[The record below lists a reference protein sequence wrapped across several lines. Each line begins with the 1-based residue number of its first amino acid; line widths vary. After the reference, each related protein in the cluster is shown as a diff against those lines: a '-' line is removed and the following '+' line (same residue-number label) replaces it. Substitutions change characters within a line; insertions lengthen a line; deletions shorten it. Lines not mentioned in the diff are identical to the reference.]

1 MNRKKKNNNKKIMT
15 STIVFIVLDCLAI
28 ICFFITYGPW
38 DYLRNLYV
46 NTAMNTMDH
55 QYLAKVF
62 YSDETINEIMN
73 SNYFVTIDE
82 DVNLDDI
89 VIDTS
94 EKTTYKDEYEKELL
108 TRDEGN
114 NLYKLIN
121 LKVGNANAYLV
132 AIYDPTKVQLV
143 AKEQLGTQSGERI
156 ITMCERYGGVVCI
169 NGGGFV
175 DYGYGSGIPLGYVIE
190 DGEITWSDGD
200 ISTTRGDI
208 IGMTKDGKLKLMSQ
222 ATGQE
227 ALDAGIMDA
236 LTFGPFLIVN
246 GKSLEIHGD
255 PWGRSP
261 RVAIA
266 QRQDGVMMF
275 LVIDGENYI
284 NGASLQDVIDTLVR
298 YGAYNAANLDG
309 GTSSTL
315 IINNQLINNPP
326 KAKETNGRYVVTGW
340 GLIP

>member
-1 MNRKKKNNNKKIMT
+1 MERKKKKCKIKKI
-15 STIVFIVLDCLAI
+15 TIMFAIFDLLAI
-28 ICFFITYGPW
+28 CGFVVTYGPW

-55 QYLAKVF
+55 KYLAKIF
-62 YSDETINEIMN
+62 YSDEKIDKIMN
-73 SNYFVTIDE
+73 SNYFVSIEE

-94 EKTTYKDEYEKELL
+94 IKTTFKDEYEEELL
-108 TRDEGN
+108 TRDEDD
-114 NLYKLIN
+114 LYKLIN

-132 AIYDPTKVQLV
+132 AIYDPTKVHV
-143 AKEQLGTQSGERI
+143 ISKEKLGTESGERI
-156 ITMCERYGGVVCI
+156 ITMCERYGGSVCI

-175 DYGYGSGIPLGYVIE
+175 DYGYGSGIPTGVVIE
-190 DGEITWSDGD
+190 NGEIKWSDGD
-200 ISTTRGDI
+200 VSETRDNI
-208 IGMTKDGKLKLMSQ
+208 IGMTKDGKLKLMSN
-222 ATGQE
+222 ATANE
-227 ALDAGIMDA
+227 ALDAGITDG
-236 LTFGPFLIVN
+236 LVFGPFLIVN
-246 GKSLEIHGD
+246 GTPLEIVGD

-266 QRQDGVMMF
+266 QRKDGIMMF

-284 NGASLQDVIDTLVR
+284 NGASLSDVVETLQK

-315 IINNQLINNPP
+315 IINNKLINNPP
-326 KAKETNGRYVVTGW
+326 KAKVTNGRYVVTGW